1 MFAYTS
7 YGEDSKLSIED
18 TIKKF
23 YDLLINKLGLDKSR
37 FLITILGECKID
49 NLHLTENH
57 TKAEY
62 KIWSELFGED
72 KVKRTKGRR
81 NFFLARLPGAAGGTG
96 VEI

>member
-1 MFAYTS
+1 LERCLREADCSRIGLSDRHLSFFEMFAYTS

-62 KIWSELFGED
+62 KI
-72 KVKRTKGRR
+72 
-81 NFFLARLPGAAGGTG
+81 
-96 VEI
+96 